1 MAGDSAR
8 DLESE
13 DSRLLDQE
21 LLTQETFVSV
31 PGLLIHI
38 SVHRGL
44 LNVI

>member
-1 MAGDSAR
+1 MTGDSAR

-13 DSRLLDQE
+13 DSLLLDQE
-21 LLTQETFVSV
+21 LLTQEIFLSV
-31 PGLLIHI
+31 PDLLIHI